1 MPDIFFKT
9 FNKNSSY
16 YSENVVSQ
24 IGGNPWTLTTLVL
37 AVVPSLSQVWLFE
50 TPWTAACQSSLSFT
64 ISRSLIRLMPIESVM
79 PSNYLVLCCPLTYC
93 LPSSPASGSFL
104 ISCLFTS
111 GGQSIGASASGS
123 VLPMTILIS
132 WQIGI
137 VDITLLHLNSVFFF
151 FPRSSLNFNDFSWI
165 SHSYLIHS
173 LSPGI
178 CWLDISVLCLPLLL
192 FGSPGQWLSNIRT
205 TWSW

>member
-79 PSNYLVLCCPLTYC
+79 PSNYLVLCCPLHI
-93 LPSSPASGSFL
+93 LPSIFPSIRIFSNKLPLHIRWPKYWSFSFSISPS
-104 ISCLFTS
+104 
-111 GGQSIGASASGS
+111 
-123 VLPMTILIS
+123 
-132 WQIGI
+132 
-137 VDITLLHLNSVFFF
+137 NEYSVFISFRIDCF
-151 FPRSSLNFNDFSWI
+151 HLLAVQEIFKSSPTPYF
-165 SHSYLIHS
+165 
-173 LSPGI
+173 
-178 CWLDISVLCLPLLL
+178 
-192 FGSPGQWLSNIRT
+192 
-205 TWSW
+205 